1 MISRNRAGLD
11 IDEQA
16 MNEAILNPHASQR
29 RRSYREGRGADCEY
43 ANVVEELRQL
53 RAASQLSRY
62 RGAAPR
68 AFCIW
73 LYPYPAFLRYAAH
86 SAGG

>member
-1 MISRNRAGLD
+1 MISRNRPGLN

-29 RRSYREGRGADCEY
+29 RRSYGEGRGADSEY

-53 RAASQLSRY
+53 RAASQLKEGRPPVRDEAY
-62 RGAAPR
+62 YVRNFGR
-68 AFCIW
+68 A
-73 LYPYPAFLRYAAH
+73 RAH
-86 SAGG
+86 A